1 MSVTVNQLLNRA
13 AKRLAASGSEAG
25 LADARILLAHVLG
38 VEPWE
43 LISAHPTQAQRVQFA
58 ALLAERA
65 DGRPVQHLTGR
76 AWFRNVELAVGP
88 GVFIP
93 RPETELVAGA
103 AIDEANRFAGSRPVL
118 VVDLCTG
125 SGAIAAAVVDEV
137 ADARVVA
144 VELDPGAAGYARENL
159 RGTGVV
165 LVQGDLSDTPSEV
178 ADLSLD
184 GHVDVVVSNPP
195 YLPTGSLPELPVD
208 VRDHDPSQALFSG
221 TDGLDALRAIEPVGR
236 RLLRPGG
243 LLVVEHDDSHGE
255 AAPALLAASGWVEV
269 HDHHDLTGRPRW
281 VSARLPQA
289 GREKMAR

>member
-1 MSVTVNQLLNRA
+1 MWWS
-13 AKRLAASGSEAG
+13 
-25 LADARILLAHVLG
+25 
-38 VEPWE
+38 
-43 LISAHPTQAQRVQFA
+43 PT
-58 ALLAERA
+58 
-65 DGRPVQHLTGR
+65 
-76 AWFRNVELAVGP
+76 
-88 GVFIP
+88 
-93 RPETELVAGA
+93 
-103 AIDEANRFAGSRPVL
+103 
-118 VVDLCTG
+118 
-125 SGAIAAAVVDEV
+125 
-137 ADARVVA
+137 
-144 VELDPGAAGYARENL
+144 
-159 RGTGVV
+159 
-165 LVQGDLSDTPSEV
+165 
-178 ADLSLD
+178 
-184 GHVDVVVSNPP
+184 P